1 MAERALRRRTDWP
14 RGIIR
19 AAALWTLCRVRHNAH
34 WVGHSSRLAR
44 DFGAKS
50 WGDDGY
56 AMEELVAEIGSA
68 FLCATL
74 GIAPEVRE
82 DHAAYIDCWVR
93 VLAGDQRAI
102 FTAASHAQKA
112 ADHLLALA
120 DTGASAA
127 EEPERRAA

>member
-1 MAERALRRRTDWP
+1 M
-14 RGIIR
+14 
-19 AAALWTLCRVRHNAH
+19 
-34 WVGHSSRLAR
+34 GHSSRLAR

-50 WGDDGY
+50 WGDAGY

-68 FLCATL
+68 FLCAAL

-102 FTAASHAQKA
+102 FTAASHAQKP
-112 ADHLLALA
+112 ADHVLALGSARA
-120 DTGASAA
+120 DHQ
-127 EEPERRAA
+127 EPERRAA